1 MAFPANYYIFLKD
14 PIDCLGGAVFRK
26 NELLREFLRSDIT
39 RLLRQRRC
47 LCALEACSGV
57 IVCCIMII
65 ILLRT
70 LQIIE
75 ILEIRIPKIWES
87 KITEHPPGSIPNWIF
102 WNGTPGGRSIILGP
116 SSIRTQKRTQCMIQL
131 RRGTAMNPKKKNDTQ
146 NR

>member
-1 MAFPANYYIFLKD
+1 MGEVNTGRTFRFERRRDAPAS
-14 PIDCLGGAVFRK
+14 IDCLGGAVFRK

-70 LQIIE
+70 
-75 ILEIRIPKIWES
+75 
-87 KITEHPPGSIPNWIF
+87 PNRQ
-102 WNGTPGGRSIILGP
+102 GREYE
-116 SSIRTQKRTQCMIQL
+116 QEDC
-131 RRGTAMNPKKKNDTQ
+131 
-146 NR
+146 